1 MRVRLENCR
10 RNSKYTFQVL
20 KLSLIR
26 KLKYSLLNFLL
37 RHMSDTSH
45 CSATPHAVLSL
56 ALASAW
62 HSAKAYRLPFLLFF
76 SFLSKFFLLL
86 PFCLCNFFLPY
97 SSPLFFS
104 LYKELIKIIS
114 YYNKLESNIR

>member
-10 RNSKYTFQVL
+10 RNSKYTFEVL

-37 RHMSDTSH
+37 QHMSDTSH
-45 CSATPHAVLSL
+45 CGATPHAVLSL
-56 ALASAW
+56 ALPRAW
-62 HSAKAYRLPFLLFF
+62 HSAKTYRLPFLLFF

-86 PFCLCNFFLPY
+86 SFCNFFLSY